1 MTKPGDKIKVL
12 FMKGE
17 PEYTGREGIIT
28 NIDSLGQM
36 HGTWGGCAVIPEVD
50 RFEVLEECNTQA
62 E

>member
-28 NIDSLGQM
+28 NSDSLGQM
-36 HGTWGGCAVIPEVD
+36 HGKSCRGRRQNRPKDI
-50 RFEVLEECNTQA
+50 L
-62 E
+62 